1 MQVKRKSDNMSSLKY
16 LDDITATFNNT
27 DSRIKETVNKTTDSY
42 SEDEEN
48 NATANLVTK
57 RLEKMENQFKKDKLI
72 RTILNILFE

>member
-42 SEDEEN
+42 SEDEAN